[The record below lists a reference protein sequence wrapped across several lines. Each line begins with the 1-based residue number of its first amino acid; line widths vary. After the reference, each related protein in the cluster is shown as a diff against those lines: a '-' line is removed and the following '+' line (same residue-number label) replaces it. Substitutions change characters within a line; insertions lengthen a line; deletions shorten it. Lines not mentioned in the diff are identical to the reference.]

1 MIRRDDSMRSFRL
14 EKATRPVGRPAKNSS
29 FKLCNDCKSFKLCK

>member
-1 MIRRDDSMRSFRL
+1 MFKRDDSMKSFRL

-29 FKLCNDCKSFKLCK
+29 FKLCNDVQSFKVCK